1 MDISEVAKASG
12 IPASALRYYE
22 EKALIQ
28 STGRIGIRR
37 QFAASVL
44 TRLALVTL
52 GQQAGFSLEDIAV
65 MLNTAEE
72 QINREKLLE
81 KASDIEQ
88 QIRELG
94 AIRDA
99 YCMQQHVRQNIIW
112 IARSFSS
119 CCTLRGN
126 AGCGEL
132 GDQESESVMI
142 LTLVDF

>member
-44 TRLALVTL
+44 TRLALITL

-99 YCMQQHVRQNIIW
+99 LLHAAACPAEHHLDCPKFQQLLHIAGKRRVRGIG
-112 IARSFSS
+112 RS
-119 CCTLRGN
+119 GK
-126 AGCGEL
+126 
-132 GDQESESVMI
+132 
-142 LTLVDF
+142 